1 MTPIVSLGSDV
12 LVWQIAGI
20 SIGMHYLG
28 VLLSWGIPGV
38 LSSSTTSPWTFSL
51 CSGLWLSPPLESDA
65 GIVLPVEK
73 EDGTGMAGEGQ
84 TCCVWN
90 WEQGQWD
97 SGTAGQQD
105 SRTMAQH
112 PPGAW
117 AAGSA
122 GLAPGWA
129 LGARQRLPVDAL
141 APGLFT
147 QVLL

>member
-1 MTPIVSLGSDV
+1 MTPIVSLSSDV

-38 LSSSTTSPWTFSL
+38 LSSSTTSPWMFSL
-51 CSGLWLSPPLESDA
+51 CSGLWLSPPPESDA

-97 SGTAGQQD
+97 SRTAGQQD
-105 SRTMAQH
+105 NGPTSPLSLGCRKCWPCSGMG
-112 PPGAW
+112 PGCSPA
-117 AAGSA
+117 
-122 GLAPGWA
+122 APGGW
-129 LGARQRLPVDAL
+129 VDAL